1 MSLTSW
7 RLGSRDI
14 NGFVCLHSAILLSIC
29 DFAAMQ
35 ILEWTNSPEEAIEF
49 GIYLN
54 DKWELDGRDA
64 NGYVGVMWS
73 MGGIHDQ
80 ACIGCLGT
88 STSS

>member
-1 MSLTSW
+1 
-7 RLGSRDI
+7 
-14 NGFVCLHSAILLSIC
+14 
-29 DFAAMQ
+29 MQ

-80 ACIGCLGT
+80 ARLLLFQLACILMVAGLG
-88 STSS
+88 STSHCAAAC

>member
-1 MSLTSW
+1 M
-7 RLGSRDI
+7 RD
-14 NGFVCLHSAILLSIC
+14 
-29 DFAAMQ
+29 AAAVQ

-80 ACIGCLGT
+80 ACIRCLGT
-88 STSS
+88 SS